1 MSARPLSG
9 SITAIVTPMHDSGA
23 VDHQSFARL
32 VDYQVSG
39 GSAGLVIGGSTGES
53 VTLGDDELL
62 AMIRDARSGAG
73 QHLLL
78 VAGAGS
84 SSTAHAVQR
93 ARQLSSSGV
102 DALLVATP
110 AYNRPTQEGLYRH
123 FAAIAAES
131 TLPVILYNVPSRTAV
146 DLLPAT
152 VARLAQLPRIV
163 GIKEAV
169 PSMERIRE
177 LVSLCGSGFTVLSGD
192 DPTARDAVAN
202 GARGVISVTANVAP
216 AGMSAMIAAA
226 LRGESAEAARIDHLA
241 GAPACSAR
249 LRAQPHSLQ
258 VRARPSRSH
267 GRGAAPAAHAALR
280 RAPAPGGC
288 RVAQRGS
295 ALRAAAQGVRL
306 MSSPLVRWSL
316 RAVLVSS
323 FTLLAGCGL
332 FRGSSCAK
340 PGAYMQS
347 KEVAP
352 LRIPD
357 GLDAAGHARRAENPR
372 RAARR
377 GTRRAAYQGR
387 ALSRPA
393 AEIFER
399 AGCNASAGCAARTG
413 PLTSTSAR
421 ARHWVQCAASRPP
434 RERGRTHFNFRP

>member
-39 GSAGLVIGGSTGES
+39 GSAGLVIGGSTCES

-226 LRGESAEAARIDHLA
+226 LRGESAEAARIDTSLA
-241 GAPACSAR
+241 P
-249 LRAQPHSLQ
+249 L
-258 VRARPSRSH
+258 
-267 GRGAAPAAHAALR
+267 HAALGCEPNPIPSKYALARLGLMGEALRLPLTPLSDAHRPLVDAALRSVGLLSEPQR
-280 RAPAPGGC
+280 RAS
-288 RVAQRGS
+288 V
-295 ALRAAAQGVRL
+295 
-306 MSSPLVRWSL
+306 
-316 RAVLVSS
+316 
-323 FTLLAGCGL
+323 
-332 FRGSSCAK
+332 
-340 PGAYMQS
+340 
-347 KEVAP
+347 
-352 LRIPD
+352 
-357 GLDAAGHARRAENPR
+357 
-372 RAARR
+372 
-377 GTRRAAYQGR
+377 
-387 ALSRPA
+387 
-393 AEIFER
+393 
-399 AGCNASAGCAARTG
+399 
-413 PLTSTSAR
+413 
-421 ARHWVQCAASRPP
+421 
-434 RERGRTHFNFRP
+434 